1 MNAFYARHKPR
12 YPRCYGKGERCPP
25 KCAGKLRIHYGDDVL
40 ILKLNLVTVSR
51 RTLCVR

>member
-1 MNAFYARHKPR
+1 MNAFCARHKPR
-12 YPRCYGKGERCPP
+12 YLRCYRKGERCPR
-25 KCAGKLRIHYGDDVL
+25 KCAGKRRIHYCDDVL